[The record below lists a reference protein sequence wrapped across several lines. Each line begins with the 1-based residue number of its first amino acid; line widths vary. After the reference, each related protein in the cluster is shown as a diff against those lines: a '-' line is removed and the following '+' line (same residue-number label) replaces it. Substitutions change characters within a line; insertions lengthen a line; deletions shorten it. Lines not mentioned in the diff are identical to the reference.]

1 MTDPAL
7 DPADPAEA
15 VTGPV
20 APAPT
25 RPPRPTLGWPELV
38 VAALSYVVLQIG
50 LFLPIGLLSEGT
62 PPAPALVAVSGLSA
76 LGAVAI
82 AVALRVRS
90 PAAVGLVRPGA
101 RLVALGVGLGV
112 LVWLLSR
119 VLIVVYVVV
128 TGDTSD
134 PQAALTLFSGPVAA
148 ALVVAIGGLVVP
160 LGEELLFRGLA
171 YPVLRR
177 LGRVAAVV
185 LTAAV
190 FALAHGLNV
199 VFAAAFLLGVVN
211 AVLYA
216 RTGSIWPAVAAHAT
230 FNLIS
235 FVLVLAVGG
244 QV

>member
-1 MTDPAL
+1 MTDPTVEPAG
-7 DPADPAEA
+7 PADA

-20 APAPT
+20 LPA
-25 RPPRPTLGWPELV
+25 RPALGWLELV
-38 VAALSYVVLQIG
+38 VAAVAYVVLQIG
-50 LFLPIGLLSEGT
+50 LFLPVALLSEGD
-62 PPAPALVAVSGLSA
+62 PPAPLLVGISGASA

-82 AVALRVRS
+82 ALALRVRT
-90 PAAVGLVRPGA
+90 PAAVGLVRTGA
-101 RLVALGVGLGV
+101 RTVALGVGLGV
-112 LVWLLSR
+112 AVWLLSR

-148 ALVVAIGGLVVP
+148 ALVIVLGGLVVP

-177 LGRVAAVV
+177 LGRVLAIL
-185 LTAAV
+185 LTAGV

-199 VFAAAFLLGVVN
+199 VFAAALLLGVVN
-211 AVLYA
+211 AVLYE
-216 RTGSIWPAVAAHAT
+216 RTGSIWPAVASHAT
-230 FNLIS
+230 FNTIS
-235 FVLVLAVGG
+235 FVLVLAVGS

>member
-1 MTDPAL
+1 VTDPAVE
-7 DPADPAEA
+7 PADAL
-15 VTGPV
+15 TGPV
-20 APAPT
+20 LPAPT
-25 RPPRPTLGWPELV
+25 RAPLGWLELV
-38 VAALSYVVLQIG
+38 VAAVSYVVLQIG
-50 LFLPIGLLSEGT
+50 LFVPIGLLSEGT
-62 PPAPALVAVSGLSA
+62 PPAPLLVAVSAASA

-90 PAAVGLVRPGA
+90 SAAVGLVRPAA
-101 RLVALGVGLGV
+101 RTLALGVGIGV
-112 LVWLLSR
+112 AVWLLSR
-119 VLIVVYVVV
+119 VLIIVYITV

-148 ALVVAIGGLVVP
+148 ALVIAIGGLAVP

-177 LGRVAAVV
+177 LGRVAAVL

-211 AVLYA
+211 AVLYE

-230 FNLIS
+230 FNVIS
-235 FVLVLAVGG
+235 FALVLAVGG
-244 QV
+244 QA

>member
-1 MTDPAL
+1 VTDPAL
-7 DPADPAEA
+7 EPADA

-20 APAPT
+20 LPA
-25 RPPRPTLGWPELV
+25 RPALGWLELV
-38 VAALSYVVLQIG
+38 VAAVAYVVLQIG
-50 LFLPIGLLSEGT
+50 LFLPVALLAKGD
-62 PPAPALVAVSGLSA
+62 PPAPLLVGISGASA

-90 PAAVGLVRPGA
+90 PAAVGLVRTGA
-101 RLVALGVGLGV
+101 RTVALGVGLGV
-112 LVWLLSR
+112 AVWLLSR
-119 VLIVVYVVV
+119 VLIVAYVAA

-148 ALVVAIGGLVVP
+148 TLVIVLGGLVVP

-177 LGRVAAVV
+177 LGRVLAIV
-185 LTAAV
+185 LTAGV

-211 AVLYA
+211 AVLYE
-216 RTGSIWPAVAAHAT
+216 RTGSIWPAVASHAT
-230 FNLIS
+230 FNTIS
-235 FVLVLAVGG
+235 FVLVLAVGS

>member
-1 MTDPAL
+1 VTDPAVEPAG
-7 DPADPAEA
+7 PADA

-20 APAPT
+20 LPA
-25 RPPRPTLGWPELV
+25 RPALGWLELV
-38 VAALSYVVLQIG
+38 VAAVSYVVLQIG
-50 LFLPIGLLSEGT
+50 LFLPVALLSEGD
-62 PPAPALVAVSGLSA
+62 PSAPLLVAVSGASA

-82 AVALRVRS
+82 ALALRVRS
-90 PAAVGLVRPGA
+90 PAAVGLVRTGA
-101 RLVALGVGLGV
+101 RTIALGVGLGV
-112 LVWLLSR
+112 AAWLLSR
-119 VLIVVYVVV
+119 VLIVVYVAV

-148 ALVVAIGGLVVP
+148 ALVVVLGGLVVP

-177 LGRVAAVV
+177 LGRVLAIV
-185 LTAAV
+185 LTAGV

-211 AVLYA
+211 AVLYE
-216 RTGSIWPAVAAHAT
+216 RTGSIWPAVASHAT
-230 FNLIS
+230 FNTIS
-235 FVLVLAVGG
+235 FVLVLALGS

>member
-1 MTDPAL
+1 VTDPA
-7 DPADPAEA
+7 PSGP

-20 APAPT
+20 A
-25 RPPRPTLGWPELV
+25 PPRPTLGWRELV
-38 VAALSYVVLQIG
+38 VAAVAYVVLQIG
-50 LFLPIGLLSEGT
+50 LFVPIGLLSEGM
-62 PPAPALVAVSGLSA
+62 PPAPLLVAVSGVSA

-82 AVALRVRS
+82 ALSLRVRS
-90 PAAVGLVRPGA
+90 PAAVGLVRPTGRHLA
-101 RLVALGVGLGV
+101 TGLGIGV
-112 LVWLLSR
+112 LAWLLSR
-119 VLIVVYVVV
+119 VLVIVYVAV

-148 ALVVAIGGLVVP
+148 ALVIAIGGLVVP

-177 LGRVAAVV
+177 LGRVVAVV

-211 AVLYA
+211 AVLYE

>member
-1 MTDPAL
+1 VTDPAVE
-7 DPADPAEA
+7 PADA

-20 APAPT
+20 LPA
-25 RPPRPTLGWPELV
+25 RPALGWLELV
-38 VAALSYVVLQIG
+38 VGALAYVVLQIG
-50 LFLPIGLLSEGT
+50 LFIPIGLLSEGS
-62 PPAPALVAVSGLSA
+62 PPAPLLVAVSGASA

-90 PAAVGLVRPGA
+90 PAAVGLVRTTA
-101 RLVALGVGLGV
+101 RTVLLGVGIGAA
-112 LVWLLSR
+112 VWLLSR
-119 VLIVVYVVV
+119 VLIIVYVTV

-134 PQAALTLFSGPVAA
+134 PQAALTLFSGPVSA

-177 LGRVAAVV
+177 LGRVVAIL
-185 LTAAV
+185 LTAGI

-211 AVLYA
+211 AVLYE

-235 FVLVLAVGG
+235 FALVLAVGG

>member
-7 DPADPAEA
+7 EPADA

-20 APAPT
+20 M
-25 RPPRPTLGWPELV
+25 RPRPALGWAELV

-50 LFLPIGLLSEGT
+50 LFVPIGLLTEGS
-62 PPAPALVAVSGLSA
+62 PPAPLLVAVSGASA

-82 AVALRVRS
+82 ALALRVRS
-90 PAAVGLVRPGA
+90 IAAVGLVRPTVRHLA
-101 RLVALGVGLGV
+101 TGVGLGV
-112 LVWLLSR
+112 TIWLLSR
-119 VLIVVYVVV
+119 VLIIVYVTV

-134 PQAALTLFSGPVAA
+134 PQEALTLFSGPVAA
-148 ALVVAIGGLVVP
+148 ALVVVLGGLVVP

-177 LGRVAAVV
+177 LGRVVAVL

-211 AVLYA
+211 AVLYE
-216 RTGSIWPAVAAHAT
+216 RTGSVWPAVAAHAT
-230 FNLIS
+230 FNTIS

>member
-1 MTDPAL
+1 VTDPAVE
-7 DPADPAEA
+7 PADA

-20 APAPT
+20 RPGRPA
-25 RPPRPTLGWPELV
+25 LGWLELV
-38 VAALSYVVLQIG
+38 VGALAYVVLQIG
-50 LFLPIGLLSEGT
+50 LFIPIGLLSEGS
-62 PPAPALVAVSGLSA
+62 PPAPLLVAVSGASA

-90 PAAVGLVRPGA
+90 PAAVGLVRTTA
-101 RLVALGVGLGV
+101 RTVLLGVGIGAA
-112 LVWLLSR
+112 VWLLSR
-119 VLIVVYVVV
+119 VLIIVYVTV

-134 PQAALTLFSGPVAA
+134 PQAALTLFSGPVSA

-177 LGRVAAVV
+177 LGRVVAIL
-185 LTAAV
+185 LTAGI

-211 AVLYA
+211 AVLYE

-235 FVLVLAVGG
+235 FALVLAVGG